1 LILTERP
8 YLVGVDAAR
17 TLENRQDTTILRRGT
32 GFTSRSTGGDIG
44 DSTTWAAAGAAAFTA
59 LILLAALVLFL
70 RWRRAAARRLAQV
83 QESTVQTEKT
93 VTELKVTLAQARL
106 ESDLARE
113 ESEAARHEAERFRRL
128 GEMGASLDFDDVM
141 HRALE
146 AAAEQTKTDAAM
158 IVLEQGDSAPI
169 VETYGLSN
177 AESSQQLIGLPPDV
191 SQARAVT
198 IRYRYTEEEMANDEF
213 RLMGGIAVPLFDGKP
228 TRTGTLAVFWRR
240 TEREPGAD
248 EVDLLEELVA
258 SFGPPIENAR
268 RYEEARRLADMDPV
282 TGLQNERY
290 FDERLAREV
299 SRARRYEREL
309 ALLLFRLEV
318 TDGGAS
324 LLTIVCRRVLTAV
337 RSADVACY
345 LGDGRFAIIL
355 PEVSVLEAEHL
366 HRRLQVALG
375 PRLEQDGSKLDLV
388 SGLLELFPEDN
399 AETFLR
405 RAQETL
411 RQAERAETRRAD
423 RATSS

>member
-1 LILTERP
+1 MPRGPWKIANTPLFSVEGRGSQA
-8 YLVGVDAAR
+8 V
-17 TLENRQDTTILRRGT
+17 RRE
-32 GFTSRSTGGDIG
+32 GDIG
-44 DSTTWAAAGAAAFTA
+44 DSTTWAAIGAAVFTGV
-59 LILLAALVLFL
+59 ILLAALVLFV
-70 RWRRAAARRLAQV
+70 RWRRAAARQLAQV
-83 QESTVQTEKT
+83 QESTAQTEKI
-93 VTELKVTLAQARL
+93 VAELTVTLAQARL

-128 GEMGASLDFDDVM
+128 GKMGASLDFDDVM

-146 AAAEQTKTDAAM
+146 AAAQQTESDAAM
-158 IVLEQGDSAPI
+158 LMLEQGDNAPI

-191 SQARAVT
+191 GQARAVM

-213 RLMGGIAVPLFDGKP
+213 RLMDGIAVPLFDGKP

-240 TEREPGAD
+240 TEREPGTY
-248 EVDLLEELVA
+248 EVDLLSELVA
-258 SFGPPIENAR
+258 SLGPPIENAR

-299 SRARRYEREL
+299 SRARRYERQL

-324 LLTIVCRRVLTAV
+324 LLTTVGRRVLAAV
-337 RSADVACY
+337 RGADVSCY
-345 LGDGRFAIIL
+345 LGNGRFAIIL
-355 PEVSVLEAEHL
+355 PEVGVRDAEHL
-366 HRRLQVALG
+366 HRRLQFALG
-375 PRLEQDGSKLDLV
+375 SRSEQDGSKLDLV
-388 SGLLELFPEDN
+388 SGFLELLPEDN
-399 AETFLR
+399 AETFMR

-411 RQAERAETRRAD
+411 RESELAEARRVD
-423 RATSS
+423 RASSS

>member
-1 LILTERP
+1 MP
-8 YLVGVDAAR
+8 
-17 TLENRQDTTILRRGT
+17 RGPWKIAKT
-32 GFTSRSTGGDIG
+32 PLFSVEGQGSQAVQREGDIG

-59 LILLAALVLFL
+59 LILLAALVLFV
-70 RWRRAAARRLAQV
+70 RWRRAAARQLAQV
-83 QESTVQTEKT
+83 QESTAQTEKT
-93 VTELKVTLAQARL
+93 VAELTVTLAQARL
-106 ESDLARE
+106 EKDLARE

-146 AAAEQTKTDAAM
+146 AAAEQTKSDAAM

-213 RLMGGIAVPLFDGKP
+213 RLMGGVAVPLFDGKP

-240 TEREPGAD
+240 TEREPGAG

-318 TDGGAS
+318 ADGGTS
-324 LLTIVCRRVLTAV
+324 LLTTVGRRVLSAV
-337 RSADVACY
+337 RGADVSSY
-345 LGDGRFAIIL
+345 LGNGRFAIIL
-355 PEVSVLEAEHL
+355 PEVGVREAEHL
-366 HRRLQVALG
+366 HRRLQFALG

-411 RQAERAETRRAD
+411 RRAEKAEARRVDHA
-423 RATSS
+423 SSS

>member
-1 LILTERP
+1 MP
-8 YLVGVDAAR
+8 
-17 TLENRQDTTILRRGT
+17 RGPWKIAKT
-32 GFTSRSTGGDIG
+32 PLFSVEGQGSQAVQREGDIG
-44 DSTTWAAAGAAAFTA
+44 DSTTWAAIGAAAFTA
-59 LILLAALVLFL
+59 LILLAALLLFV
-70 RWRRAAARRLAQV
+70 RWRRAAARQLAQV
-83 QESTVQTEKT
+83 QESTAQTEKI
-93 VTELKVTLAQARL
+93 VAELTVTLAQARL

-113 ESEAARHEAERFRRL
+113 ESEAARHEAERFRHL
-128 GEMGASLDFDDVM
+128 GEMGASLDFDYVI

-146 AAAEQTKTDAAM
+146 AAAQQTKCDAAM
-158 IVLEQGDSAPI
+158 IVLEQGDNAPI

-299 SRARRYEREL
+299 SRARRYERQL
-309 ALLLFRLEV
+309 ALLLFRLDV
-318 TDGGAS
+318 TGGGTS
-324 LLTIVCRRVLTAV
+324 LLTTVGRRVLSAV
-337 RSADVACY
+337 RGADVSCY
-345 LGDGRFAIIL
+345 LGNGCFTIIL
-355 PEVSVLEAEHL
+355 PEVGLREAEHL
-366 HRRLQVALG
+366 HRRLQFALG
-375 PRLEQDGSKLDLV
+375 PRVEHDGSKLDLV
-388 SGLLELFPEDN
+388 SGLLELLPEDN
-399 AETFLR
+399 AETFMR

-411 RQAERAETRRAD
+411 RRAEQAEARRVDHA
-423 RATSS
+423 SSS

>member
-1 LILTERP
+1 M
-8 YLVGVDAAR
+8 
-17 TLENRQDTTILRRGT
+17 
-32 GFTSRSTGGDIG
+32 
-44 DSTTWAAAGAAAFTA
+44 
-59 LILLAALVLFL
+59 AALVLFVL
-70 RWRRAAARRLAQV
+70 WRRAAARQLAQV
-83 QESTVQTEKT
+83 QESTAQTEKT
-93 VTELKVTLAQARL
+93 VAELTVTLEQARL
-106 ESDLARE
+106 ESDQARE

-146 AAAEQTKTDAAM
+146 AAAEQTKSDAAM
-158 IVLEQGDSAPI
+158 IVLEQGDNAPI

-177 AESSQQLIGLPPDV
+177 AESSQQLIGLPPDA

-213 RLMGGIAVPLFDGKP
+213 RLMGGIAVPLFNGEP

-240 TEREPGAD
+240 TEHEPEAD

-318 TDGGAS
+318 TDGRTS
-324 LLTIVCRRVLTAV
+324 LLTTVGRRVLSAV
-337 RSADVACY
+337 RSADVSCY
-345 LGDGRFAIIL
+345 LGNGCFAIIL
-355 PEVSVLEAEHL
+355 PEVGVREAEHL
-366 HRRLQVALG
+366 DRRLQFALG
-375 PRLEQDGSKLDLV
+375 PRIEQGGSKLDLV
-388 SGLLELFPEDN
+388 SGLLELLPEDN
-399 AETFLR
+399 AERFMR

-411 RQAERAETRRAD
+411 RQAEQAEARRAERA
-423 RATSS
+423 SSS

>member
-1 LILTERP
+1 MPRGSWKIAKTPLFFVEGP
-8 YLVGVDAAR
+8 GSEAV
-17 TLENRQDTTILRRGT
+17 RRE
-32 GFTSRSTGGDIG
+32 GDIG
-44 DSTTWAAAGAAAFTA
+44 NSTTWAAAGAGAFTA
-59 LILLAALVLFL
+59 LILLAALVLFV
-70 RWRRAAARRLAQV
+70 RWRRAAARQLAQV
-83 QESTVQTEKT
+83 QESAAQTEKT
-93 VTELKVTLAQARL
+93 VTELTVTLAQARL

-113 ESEAARHEAERFRRL
+113 ETEAARHETERFRRL
-128 GEMGASLDFDDVM
+128 GETGASLDLDDVM

-146 AAAEQTKTDAAM
+146 AAAEQTKSDAAM
-158 IVLEQGDSAPI
+158 IVLEQGDSAPL

-177 AESSQQLIGLPPDV
+177 TESSQQLIGLPPDV

-240 TEREPGAD
+240 TEREPGAG

-290 FDERLAREV
+290 FDERLVREV

-309 ALLLFRLEV
+309 ALLLFRLEFA
-318 TDGGAS
+318 DGGTS
-324 LLTIVCRRVLTAV
+324 LLTTVGRRVLSAV
-337 RSADVACY
+337 RSADVSCY
-345 LGDGRFAIIL
+345 LGNGRFAIIL
-355 PEVSVLEAEHL
+355 PEVGVREAEHL
-366 HRRLQVALG
+366 HRRLQFALG

-405 RAQETL
+405 RAQKTL
-411 RQAERAETRRAD
+411 RQAEKAETRRAD
-423 RATSS
+423 RASSS

>member
-1 LILTERP
+1 VQVRESTAHTEKIVAELTE
-8 YLVGVDAAR
+8 
-17 TLENRQDTTILRRGT
+17 TLE
-32 GFTSRSTGGDIG
+32 
-44 DSTTWAAAGAAAFTA
+44 
-59 LILLAALVLFL
+59 
-70 RWRRAAARRLAQV
+70 
-83 QESTVQTEKT
+83 QT
-93 VTELKVTLAQARL
+93 RL
-106 ESDLARE
+106 EGDQARE
-113 ESEAARHEAERFRRL
+113 ESETARHEVERLRRL

-146 AAAEQTKTDAAM
+146 ATAEQTKSDAAM
-158 IVLEQGDSAPI
+158 IVLEQGDNAPI

-240 TEREPGAD
+240 TERDPGAD

-290 FDERLAREV
+290 FDGRLAREV

-309 ALLLFRLEV
+309 ALLLFRLEFA
-318 TDGGAS
+318 DGGTS
-324 LLTIVCRRVLTAV
+324 LLTTVGRRVLSAV
-337 RSADVACY
+337 RSADVSCY
-345 LGDGRFAIIL
+345 LGNGRFAIIL
-355 PEVSVLEAEHL
+355 PEVGVREAEHL
-366 HRRLQVALG
+366 HRRLQFALG
-375 PRLEQDGSKLDLV
+375 PRLEEDGSKLDLV

-405 RAQETL
+405 RAQKTL
-411 RQAERAETRRAD
+411 RQAEKAKTRRAD
-423 RATSS
+423 RASSS